1 MPDATYD
8 QRGVERAVAE
18 LLAAAGEDLARPGVV
33 DTPRRVAE
41 LYAGLLGGVRVD
53 PIELLRPGLPLDASE
68 PSTTREQFVL
78 LRDIRFHSL
87 CEHHLLPFFGAVH
100 VAYVPGDALVGLSRL
115 TAAVRALARRL
126 QLQERLTEQLADA
139 LEASLQPRGVAVMVD
154 AEHLCVSMRDPA
166 ATGVRLVTTSFR
178 GALSAPAAKSNFFA
192 ALGRPS

>member
-1 MPDATYD
+1 MPDASYD
-8 QRGVERAVAE
+8 QPEVERAVAA

-41 LYAGLLGGVRVD
+41 LYAELLGGERLD
-53 PIELLRPGLPLDASE
+53 PAEMLRPVLPLDASE
-68 PSTTREQFVL
+68 PPMTGEQLVL
-78 LRDIRFHSL
+78 LRNIRFHSL

-100 VAYVPGDALVGLSRL
+100 VAYVPGDGLVGLSRL

-139 LEASLQPRGVAVMVD
+139 LETSLQPRGVAVMVE
-154 AEHLCVSMRDPA
+154 AEHLCVSMRDPVA
-166 ATGVRLVTTSFR
+166 AGARLVTTSFR
-178 GALSAPAAKSNFFA
+178 GALSSPAARSDFFA

>member
-1 MPDATYD
+1 MPARAFD
-8 QRGVERAVAE
+8 RPEVERAVATM
-18 LLAAAGEDLARPGVV
+18 LVAAGEDLARPGLV

-41 LYAGLLGGVRVD
+41 LYAELLGGARLD
-53 PIELLRPGLPLDASE
+53 PVALLRPGLRLDASE
-68 PSTTREQFVL
+68 PATTREQFVL

-139 LEASLQPRGVAVMVD
+139 LEASLQPCGVAVMVE
-154 AEHLCVSMRDPA
+154 AEHLCVSMRDPV
-166 ATGVRLVTTSFR
+166 ATGARLVTTSFR
-178 GALSAPAAKSNFFA
+178 GALAAPEAKTNFFA
-192 ALGRPS
+192 ALGHPT